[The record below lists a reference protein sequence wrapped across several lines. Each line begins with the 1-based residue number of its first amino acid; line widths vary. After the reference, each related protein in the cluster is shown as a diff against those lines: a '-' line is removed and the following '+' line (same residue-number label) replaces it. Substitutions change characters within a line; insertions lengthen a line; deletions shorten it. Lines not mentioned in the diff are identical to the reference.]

1 MTLKNT
7 DKFTVTV
14 KNRQTN
20 GTDTEYITET
30 GIGSMRSSEGKY
42 YIMYKTD
49 TATVMIKLEKNTAN
63 VKRTGDTK
71 SEMNYVCGKTTQ
83 ILYNTPYGK
92 MEMDLFT
99 KSLKY
104 TLDDLGGVI
113 NLRYS
118 LCGIENDMEIIIN

>member
-1 MTLKNT
+1 MTLKNI

-30 GIGSMRSSEGKY
+30 GAGSLRSSEDKH
-42 YIMYKTD
+42 YIMYKTE

-83 ILYNTPYGK
+83 VLYNTPYGN

-104 TLDDLGGVI
+104 TIDDSGGVI